1 MPIIDLLIAAAI
13 IVSVAVGFF
22 RGFIKEAIS
31 ITALLVAIWAAMYF
45 GPSVGQISDSWLDSA
60 EMQVWFG
67 RILVFAVI
75 LSLGGLFGWGLSKLV
90 RLSVLSG
97 VDRFFGSV
105 FGIGRGVLLVA
116 LVIIGGQFAGFSNEY
131 WWQRSN
137 LIPYLEVVADW
148 IKIMTPKG
156 FDMLIPDETAE
167 SLPIVSLTELMN
179 QKAIRTFR
187 SEACA
192 A

>member
-45 GPSVGQISDSWLDSA
+45 GPSVGQISDSWLDST

-75 LSLGGLFGWGLSKLV
+75 LSLGGLSGWGLSKLV

-97 VDRFFGSV
+97 ADRFFGSV
-105 FGIGRGVLLVA
+105 FGSSGILPRLHQGSHFDHGLARGYL
-116 LVIIGGQFAGFSNEY
+116 GGNVF
-131 WWQRSN
+131 W
-137 LIPYLEVVADW
+137 
-148 IKIMTPKG
+148 
-156 FDMLIPDETAE
+156 AE
-167 SLPIVSLTELMN
+167 CRPN
-179 QKAIRTFR
+179 FG
-187 SEACA
+187 
-192 A
+192 

>member
-1 MPIIDLLIAAAI
+1 MPFIDLLIAAAI
-13 IVSVAVGFF
+13 IVSVVVGYV

-31 ITALLVAIWAAMYF
+31 ITTLLVAIWAAMYF
-45 GPSVGQISDSWLDSA
+45 GPSVGEISDSWLDSA
-60 EMQVWFG
+60 ETQVWFG

-75 LSLGGLFGWGLSKLV
+75 LAIGGLLGWGLSKLV
-90 RLSVLSG
+90 RLSVMSG
-97 VDRFFGSV
+97 ADRLFGSV

-116 LVIIGGQFAGFSNEY
+116 LFIIGGQFSGFSHDH

-156 FDMLIPDETAE
+156 FDMLTPDETAE
-167 SLPIVSLTELMN
+167 SLPVVSLIELMN
-179 QKAIRTFR
+179 QKAI
-187 SEACA
+187 
-192 A
+192 